1 MWPRGFV
8 NYLSGTND
16 SCQIKEEEMGIDVRI
31 GREAT
36 YGRWT
41 VSILLN
47 LNPEPAIWFF
57 QLMRQDPETGRQFVL
72 VGGQP
77 VGKTMDAPIE
87 HKGAELLNWL
97 KLVGVPESIVWQLY
111 RKTLTAIGEMVA
123 EEIDAR
129 AGHELVTRVMSQ

>member
-1 MWPRGFV
+1 
-8 NYLSGTND
+8 
-16 SCQIKEEEMGIDVRI
+16 MGIDVRI